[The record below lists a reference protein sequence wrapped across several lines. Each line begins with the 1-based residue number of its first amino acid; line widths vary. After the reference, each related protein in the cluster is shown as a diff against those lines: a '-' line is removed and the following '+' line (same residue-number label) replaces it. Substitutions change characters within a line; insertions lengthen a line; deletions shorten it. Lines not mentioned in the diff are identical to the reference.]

1 VTHDHAHGHGHGG
14 GHITMLKNVKRWID
28 ECKEDVEP
36 SYAMYDVMLS
46 TMRAHFMH
54 ELENKMLS
62 VSGFSKLNAAIG
74 IALDINND
82 QMEGS
87 IADKMAEASSETS
100 TSASV
105 TTWQRLKPEEWSSPV
120 DACVNSILD
129 FCDTGEAF
137 VKHPSAFFQHR
148 LLCAEML
155 LTLIDQ
161 LKQLGDVDMAGL
173 GPDFGPNLIAANTR
187 AKVKLASMQV
197 GLNGFRFD
205 LACLHSHFYTCVG
218 TAGCGTEHVSGGSH
232 SCRI

>member
-1 VTHDHAHGHGHGG
+1 MSRFDVILSRFD
-14 GHITMLKNVKRWID
+14 VKFLR
-28 ECKEDVEP
+28 P
-36 SYAMYDVMLS
+36 
-46 TMRAHFMH
+46 
-54 ELENKMLS
+54 
-62 VSGFSKLNAAIG
+62 GFSKLNAAIG

-87 IADKMAEASSETS
+87 VADKMAEASSETS

-187 AKVKLASMQV
+187 AKVKLASMHTV
-197 GLNGFRFD
+197 
-205 LACLHSHFYTCVG
+205 LHSRGSSVHFVTVNSRQYSAERMNLLRMSIVFQDPIS
-218 TAGCGTEHVSGGSH
+218 ALQ
-232 SCRI
+232 